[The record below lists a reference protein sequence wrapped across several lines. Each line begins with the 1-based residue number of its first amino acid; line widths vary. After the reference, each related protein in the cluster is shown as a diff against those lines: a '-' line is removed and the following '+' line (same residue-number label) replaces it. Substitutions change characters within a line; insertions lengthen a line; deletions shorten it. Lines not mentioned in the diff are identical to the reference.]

1 MWMVLG
7 LQDLTVVTVVV
18 TVVVVH
24 VVTDI
29 SNGYNFTNGNSI
41 SRYGQVAEV
50 LN

>member
-1 MWMVLG
+1 MDGAGSPRPDSGYCSGHRL
-7 LQDLTVVTVVV
+7 

-41 SRYGQVAEV
+41 SRYSMGR
-50 LN
+50 